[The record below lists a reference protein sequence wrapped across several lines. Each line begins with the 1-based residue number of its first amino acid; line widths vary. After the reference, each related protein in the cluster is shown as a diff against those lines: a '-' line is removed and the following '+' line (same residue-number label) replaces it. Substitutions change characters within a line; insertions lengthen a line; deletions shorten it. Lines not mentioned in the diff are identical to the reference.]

1 MANIRGIIKRR
12 KAVRNIHT
20 ITSAMEL
27 IASSRFRREQLR
39 LRAATPA
46 REQGEAMLAQVVGSL
61 HPSHPLLEANSS
73 DQVIVVVITSDR
85 GLCGGFNSRLLN
97 LARETVKTHLREGRR
112 VKLDLVGKRGIV
124 QAKHYTLGKEFQER
138 RTEPDLA
145 LDHFEGKILYELVFE
160 LAEALMADY
169 IAGRAGAVQVV
180 FAPMTRNT
188 QPEVMTLLPLA
199 PEPQRAAAASL
210 QYEMYPSSAEALNVM
225 LCEVVRMRLFGCF
238 LHSAASEQ
246 AARMAAMHSSTT
258 SADKMIRSLTQ
269 RINRVRQGQ
278 ITRELAEIISGA
290 DAQK

>member
-12 KAVRNIHT
+12 KAVRNIRT

-27 IASSRFRREQLR
+27 IASSRFRRTQLR

-46 REQGEAMLAQVVGSL
+46 CEQGERILAQIVNSL
-61 HPSHPLLEANSS
+61 HPSHPLLEPNGS
-73 DQVIVVVITSDR
+73 DQAIVVAITSDR
-85 GLCGGFNSRLLN
+85 GLCGGYNSRLLHA
-97 LARETVKTHLREGRR
+97 AREAVKGHLRAGRK

-124 QAKHYTLGKEFQER
+124 QARHYTLGQEFKER
-138 RTEPDLA
+138 RLEPELA
-145 LDHFEGKILYELVFE
+145 LEHFEGNILYELVFE

-169 IAGRAGAVQVV
+169 VAGRAGVVQVI

-188 QPEVMTLLPLA
+188 QPETLTLLPLA
-199 PEPQRAAAASL
+199 AQPQRAEARAFE
-210 QYEMYPSSAEALNVM
+210 YELYPSRAEALNV
-225 LCEVVRMRLFGCF
+225 LLSEVVRMRLFGCF
-238 LHSAASEQ
+238 LHAAASEQ

-258 SADKMIRSLTQ
+258 SADKMVRALTQ